1 MLTLAAAPKQYAD
14 ADPMNPAVIASLSP
28 DRYHARLVHRA
39 SSAMRSISL
48 VITLLLLLSGCS
60 WLGIGDDDDEDA
72 EKSKTAGYTE
82 KDFYDAI
89 QKNLDTR
96 NWTPAI
102 EDLQA
107 LEAQFPFGNY
117 AEQAQLELIYAQ
129 YGNRDYEATMAT
141 ADRFIRLHPRHPNVD
156 YALYMKGLASFA
168 QSRGFFDNFLP
179 TDETERDPGTARD
192 SFTVFSELVN
202 SHPSSIYSPDA
213 RKRMIH
219 IRNVLAYHEI
229 HVANY
234 YFKRGAYVA
243 AANRGRYVVEN
254 FQMTPAVPDGLA
266 IMAEAY
272 HLLGLQDLSAK
283 AVAVL
288 VANYPQHPS
297 LNAGVFVYQK
307 NVAQRPNRLLKFLT
321 LGLNESNRAPYFD
334 SRKIFDAASKAHTE
348 LELPT
353 PPRSPAPTMPTAP
366 TTAAP
371 ASP

>member
-1 MLTLAAAPKQYAD
+1 
-14 ADPMNPAVIASLSP
+14 
-28 DRYHARLVHRA
+28 
-39 SSAMRSISL
+39 MRSIGL
-48 VITLLLLLSGCS
+48 VITLLFLLSGCS
-60 WLGIGDDDDEDA
+60 WLGIGDDEDDKDKD
-72 EKSKTAGYTE
+72 KSKTENYTE

-89 QKNLDTR
+89 QKNLDAR
-96 NWTPAI
+96 NWGPAI

-107 LEAQFPFGNY
+107 LESQFPFGNY
-117 AEQAQLELIYAQ
+117 AEQGQLELIYAQ
-129 YGNRDYEATMAT
+129 YGNRDFEATIAT
-141 ADRFIRLHPRHPNVD
+141 ADRFVRLHPRHPNVD

-202 SHPSSIYSPDA
+202 SYPGSIYSPDA

-219 IRNVLAYHEI
+219 IRNLLAYHEI

-272 HLLGLQDLSAK
+272 HLLGLQDLSDK
-283 AVAVL
+283 AVAIL
-288 VANYPQHPS
+288 ATNYPQHPS
-297 LNAGVFVYQK
+297 LKDRVFVYQK
-307 NVAQRPNRLLKFLT
+307 NVADSPNTLLKFLT
-321 LGLNESNRAPYFD
+321 LGLNESSRAPYFD
-334 SRKIFDAASKAHTE
+334 SRKVFDAASSGHTK
-348 LELPT
+348 LKLP
-353 PPRSPAPTMPTAP
+353 PAPRTPAP
-366 TTAAP
+366 PKADAAP
-371 ASP
+371 RTTP